1 MRTSE
6 TLLLDFIRQS
16 PQFRIPVN
24 QRRYAW
30 TKRHCRQLWD
40 DILDAGERQDVREHF
55 LGPIMYVAAV
65 DPLNAHW
72 APFMVYDGQQRLT
85 TITLILKALS
95 RHLKDDTAPDGFGP
109 DQIGS
114 EYLVNPF
121 GKGDQHYRL
130 VLKAGDAETLLA
142 LIHDRPLPAEPSS
155 RIMDAHAFFETRI
168 KQLGPDVS
176 ALCAGLRK
184 LRIVAFQLKE
194 GEDNPHRIFE
204 TMNTCGR
211 DLTCADMIGNFIL
224 MPLDRERQE
233 RLYADHLRPIE
244 RGFERH
250 GEEHFDVFIRD
261 FLTLR
266 TGEVPKQGEEYA
278 AFKTHARSRRVEDA
292 GPEALSADLRS
303 CADHYRAMVL
313 GEEPDA
319 ELALAFG
326 ELARLD
332 MKPVWP
338 FLLHLYGDYAGKRLS
353 RHDLLTLTRLVTA
366 YVMRRAVCGFRPAAP
381 PPVFATAS
389 RSVDPERYVE
399 SVRAY
404 FLCLPDG
411 IAFPSDEAFRAELVS
426 RNMYSFRHCEALLE
440 RLENDGRK
448 ERVPLSSFTV
458 DHIMPQGEPLPDTW
472 KAELGPDWAQTWQ
485 SLRHTLGNL
494 TLTAF
499 NPEMGNRPFRDKR
512 DAEKGYR
519 DSPLRLNADLRQ
531 AERWDGDAIRARG
544 ARLAD
549 EAVGIWKRPVLPDR
563 VLEPYRTPAPA
574 PAATRSS
581 ITRIC
586 VPARR
591 CTTSSRRSGRRS
603 SASRRRSA
611 KSSRGTMSP
620 TRRRPTSQTS
630 CRRSAGSCS
639 PSTCASTTSPTRAG
653 LPPTSPISGSGAT
666 ATSSWRWIT
675 PARFLTRWSS
685 CDRPSRPS
693 SPTAPRGAKA
703 SGFLGREP
711 WAVVITDPGR
721 SRRAVREVVAA
732 FDRET
737 AGSPAGRNFGSTGEP
752 VQCRRMPIA
761 ASARA

>member
-30 TKRHCRQLWD
+30 TRRHCRQLWD

-85 TITLILKALS
+85 TITLILKTLS

-109 DQIGS
+109 DQIGN

-142 LIHDRPLPAEPSS
+142 LIHDRPLPAEPSA
-155 RIMDAHAFFETRI
+155 RIMDALAFFEKRI

-292 GPEALSADLRS
+292 GPEALSADLRT

-319 ELALAFG
+319 ELALAFA

-338 FLLHLYGDYAGKRLS
+338 FLLHLYGDYCRKASLQTRPSHPDPAGHRL
-353 RHDLLTLTRLVTA
+353 
-366 YVMRRAVCGFRPAAP
+366 
-381 PPVFATAS
+381 
-389 RSVDPERYVE
+389 
-399 SVRAY
+399 
-404 FLCLPDG
+404 
-411 IAFPSDEAFRAELVS
+411 
-426 RNMYSFRHCEALLE
+426 
-440 RLENDGRK
+440 
-448 ERVPLSSFTV
+448 
-458 DHIMPQGEPLPDTW
+458 
-472 KAELGPDWAQTWQ
+472 
-485 SLRHTLGNL
+485 
-494 TLTAF
+494 
-499 NPEMGNRPFRDKR
+499 R
-512 DAEKGYR
+512 DAPRG
-519 DSPLRLNADLRQ
+519 LRR
-531 AERWDGDAIRARG
+531 
-544 ARLAD
+544 
-549 EAVGIWKRPVLPDR
+549 
-563 VLEPYRTPAPA
+563 
-574 PAATRSS
+574 
-581 ITRIC
+581 
-586 VPARR
+586 PARR
-591 CTTSSRRSGRRS
+591 AAAGLRNGFALRRSGALCRERPGLLPVPPG
-603 SASRRRSA
+603 RDPP
-611 KSSRGTMSP
+611 SP
-620 TRRRPTSQTS
+620 RT
-630 CRRSAGSCS
+630 
-639 PSTCASTTSPTRAG
+639 
-653 LPPTSPISGSGAT
+653 
-666 ATSSWRWIT
+666 
-675 PARFLTRWSS
+675 
-685 CDRPSRPS
+685 RPSAPS
-693 SPTAPRGAKA
+693 S
-703 SGFLGREP
+703 
-711 WAVVITDPGR
+711 
-721 SRRAVREVVAA
+721 
-732 FDRET
+732 
-737 AGSPAGRNFGSTGEP
+737 
-752 VQCRRMPIA
+752 
-761 ASARA
+761 

>member
-72 APFMVYDGQQRLT
+72 APCLVYDGQQRLT
-85 TITLILKALS
+85 TITLILKTLS
-95 RHLKDDTAPDGFGP
+95 RHLKDHTAPDGFGP
-109 DQIGS
+109 DQIRS

-130 VLKAGDAETLLA
+130 MLKAGDAETLLA
-142 LIHDRPLPAEPSS
+142 LVHDRPLPAEPSS
-155 RIMDAHAFFETRI
+155 RITDALAFFETRI

-319 ELALAFG
+319 ELALAFA

-366 YVMRRAVCGFRPAAP
+366 YVMRRAVCGYRPAAP

-411 IAFPSDEAFRAELVS
+411 SAFPSDEAFRAELVS
-426 RNMYSFRHCEALLE
+426 RNMYRFRHRDALLE
-440 RLENDGRK
+440 RLENDGRSK
-448 ERVPLSSFTV
+448 ERVPLSPYTV
-458 DHIMPQGEPLPDTW
+458 DHIMPQGERLPETD
-472 KAELGPDWAQTWQ
+472 
-485 SLRHTLGNL
+485 
-494 TLTAF
+494 
-499 NPEMGNRPFRDKR
+499 
-512 DAEKGYR
+512 
-519 DSPLRLNADLRQ
+519 
-531 AERWDGDAIRARG
+531 RWDGDTIRARG
-544 ARLAD
+544 ARLGPRGQD
-549 EAVGIWKRPVLPDR
+549 LEASDR
-563 VLEPYRTPAPA
+563 VLEPYRTP
-574 PAATRSS
+574 R
-581 ITRIC
+581 
-586 VPARR
+586 ARR
-591 CTTSSRRSGRRS
+591 PLHHRASPA
-603 SASRRRSA
+603 SASRRADAPLRPVRQEILALGPQVREEFRALCRIQDADQLRRRGAAEAPPPADAQHAFRRAQGPARPCRRRHQSRA
-611 KSSRGTMSP
+611 WGNGDVQLEVDNARQVAYSPMRARATASRGHRWDSRYEAP
-620 TRRRPTSQTS
+620 S
-630 CRRSAGSCS
+630 CC
-639 PSTCASTTSPTRAG
+639 
-653 LPPTSPISGSGAT
+653 
-666 ATSSWRWIT
+666 
-675 PARFLTRWSS
+675 
-685 CDRPSRPS
+685 
-693 SPTAPRGAKA
+693 
-703 SGFLGREP
+703 
-711 WAVVITDPGR
+711 
-721 SRRAVREVVAA
+721 
-732 FDRET
+732 
-737 AGSPAGRNFGSTGEP
+737 
-752 VQCRRMPIA
+752 
-761 ASARA
+761 SARWNDADRRDNLC